1 MIFTKFLRWTVIISL
16 IATIFTPFIVSQ
28 SLYFPFIVGKAIFFR
43 VFVEIAF
50 AAWVL
55 LALRDASARPK
66 FSPLMWSF
74 IAFTAVV
81 GVADVFGMN
90 LWKSF
95 WSNFERME
103 GYITILHLLAYF
115 VVAGSV
121 LASEKLWKLF
131 LQVSVGASVIVS
143 YYGLLQ
149 FFGQASVNQGGVR
162 LDSFLGN
169 ATYLAAYL
177 LFNVFFALILMAREK
192 GWLMRSI
199 YGAVIVLNMIVMYN
213 TGTRGSVLG
222 LIGGGLVAAL
232 LIAIFE
238 KSDRRR
244 RAVAA
249 SFVGVIVVVV
259 GGFLLVKNSDFV
271 QKSPVLSRFASISL
285 YEVKTQARAYIWPM
299 AIEGFKEKPILGWGQ
314 ENFNYIF
321 NANYDP
327 RMYGQEQWFDRA
339 HNVLLDWLVAS
350 GILGLMAYLSL
361 WVSALYLLWRK
372 VSDTSFSEKAI
383 LTGLGVAYFINN
395 IFVFDNTVTYMLF
408 VSVLAF
414 IHFKSTRLVHPTGSN
429 VEEIDDAD
437 MNMVAG
443 LVLVCLCL
451 CMYFINIRVYASGS
465 ALIDA
470 LRASQGNPVNAEA
483 VISTFKKALSYD
495 TVGRSEIVER
505 LIEAVPRINTEN
517 VSIESRQKY
526 YTLANDAIERQLKNL
541 PGDARYE
548 LFSGSF
554 YVLYGMNDL
563 ALQHILE
570 AEKLSPTKQT
580 ILYALGSLYTSNKK
594 YAEGIEVFKRAY
606 ELEKSNST
614 ALEYYAVALA
624 TAGRDSEAAALLK
637 EKTGSSDMTG
647 DSFLQIYV
655 NRGEWSKVVSA
666 LISRIKASPKDMSL
680 RTNLA
685 AAYLQLGNKTAA
697 VKTIKEMIAIDPSF
711 KDTGEEY
718 IRQIEIF
725 KP

>member
-1 MIFTKFLRWTVIISL
+1 MIFTKFLRWTVIVSL
-16 IATIFTPFIVSQ
+16 LATLFTPFIVAQ

-74 IAFTAVV
+74 IAFTAII

-103 GYITILHLLAYF
+103 GYIAILHLLAYF
-115 VVAGSV
+115 IVAGSV

-131 LQVSVGASVIVS
+131 LQISVGASVIVS

-149 FFGQASVNQGGVR
+149 LFGQASVNQGGVR

-177 LFNVFFALILMAREK
+177 LFNVFFALILIAREK
-192 GWLMRSI
+192 SRIMRYI
-199 YGAVIVLNMIVMYN
+199 YGAVIVLNVIVMYN

-222 LIGGGLVAAL
+222 LIGGGFVAAL
-232 LIAIFE
+232 LVAIFD
-238 KSDRRR
+238 KSDRKRR
-244 RAVAA
+244 IVAV
-249 SFVGVIVVVV
+249 SFIGAIVVLV
-259 GGFLLVKNSDFV
+259 GGFLLVKNSEFV
-271 QKSPVLSRFASISL
+271 KKSPVLSRFASISL

-299 AIEGFKEKPILGWGQ
+299 AIEGFKQRPILGWGQ

-339 HNVLLDWLVAS
+339 HNVLLDWLVA
-350 GILGLMAYLSL
+350 GGALGVIAYLSL
-361 WVSALYLLWRK
+361 WISALYLLWRRS
-372 VSDTSFSEKAI
+372 SDTPFSEKAI
-383 LTGLGVAYFINN
+383 LTGLGTAYFINN

-408 VSVLAF
+408 VSMLAF
-414 IHFKSTRLVHPTGSN
+414 IHFKSTRLVHPAGSN
-429 VEEIDDAD
+429 VEEVDDAD
-437 MNMVAG
+437 MNMATG

-451 CMYFINIRVYASGS
+451 CVYFVNVRVYASGA
-465 ALIDA
+465 ALIEG
-470 LRASQGNPVNAEA
+470 LRASQANPVNAEA
-483 VISTFKKALSYD
+483 VIASFKKALSYN
-495 TVGRSEIVER
+495 TIGRGEIVER

-526 YTLANDAIERQLKNL
+526 YALANEAIERQLKDV
-541 PGDARYE
+541 PGDTRYE

-563 ALQHILE
+563 AFQHLLE
-570 AEKLSPTKQT
+570 AERLSPTKQSV
-580 ILYALGSLYTSNKK
+580 LSALGSLYTSTKK

-606 ELEKSNST
+606 ELEESNLM
-614 ALEYYAVALA
+614 ALEYYAVALV

-637 EKTGSSDMTG
+637 EKTGSSDMTS

-666 LISRIKASPKDMSL
+666 LLSRIKTSPKDMSL

-685 AAYLQLGNKTAA
+685 AAYLQLGNKAA
-697 VKTIKEMIAIDPSF
+697 AIRTIREMMSIDPSF
-711 KDTGEEY
+711 KETGEEY
-718 IRQIEIF
+718 IRQIEVF
-725 KP
+725 KL